1 MNINIDNEY
10 KLTSDS
16 RSVILVK
23 TWIGQEGKSK
33 GVEQEANVGYYAN
46 VQAALKDYLRIK
58 TNLSNATTIKELLAD
73 VKKIEKTIEEV
84 LKGV

>member
-1 MNINIDNEY
+1 MNIKIDKEY

-16 RSVILVK
+16 RSVMLVK

-33 GVEQEANVGYYAN
+33 GKEQESNVGYYAS
-46 VQAALKDYLRIK
+46 VQGALKDYLRIQ